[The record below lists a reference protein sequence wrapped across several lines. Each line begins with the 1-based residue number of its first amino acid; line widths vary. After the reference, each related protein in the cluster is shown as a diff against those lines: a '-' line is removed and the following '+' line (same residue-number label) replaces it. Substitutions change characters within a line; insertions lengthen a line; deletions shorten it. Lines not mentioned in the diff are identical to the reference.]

1 MSKEEKML
9 VSPTFQKG
17 LLRWLGGAQSRQRLN
32 YAFVTALLAFAGC
45 SDEVVYTSAEPPLA
59 EPATDAMGHGLPL
72 TTACLAATVVA
83 GQATGTLS
91 GMAAEVVVDDR
102 VVLRYGA
109 GTVGPNASRPVLPS
123 TRFRIASTTK
133 MLTSAALLS
142 LVDRGALRL
151 DSSIADVVPEFS
163 VPGEPGWVHLITPR
177 VLMSQRAALFDY
189 ITIDGPRDD
198 GALSAA
204 FRDPAF
210 TANVPLWTAP
220 GTFWN
225 YSNQNLIV
233 AGLMAET
240 AARRPYR
247 ELMRESIFR
256 PLGMTRAVFRPE
268 EVLVDNDYALGIDG
282 QTVYAP
288 ADYDNAWA
296 RPSGWTWASADDLMQ
311 FARFLL
317 SGNPAV
323 LSQSSWS
330 AMQSPQVNMATL
342 LDLQSYGYG
351 LFVDSFLTLGN
362 GLFYPGVKVVSHGG
376 NLPGYTT
383 LLSTLPAQRFGFVA
397 MANGSGLDLTPCL
410 RVAIVETV
418 SARLPP
424 SRPVPD
430 LDIQRA
436 RFASYAGTY
445 QDRVG
450 IVGPAEVTLDGDGDL
465 QIRFPILDQLQISY
479 EPELS
484 AVSRDNFVVSI
495 QGFDFQMTGFRQ
507 GGEAV
512 QYLRTRPFVLRRG
525 AASAMGR
532 SSSEALPNRDA
543 VLRALREAASET
555 SAQSSLLLSPR

>member
-1 MSKEEKML
+1 MHI
-9 VSPTFQKG
+9 SPTFQKRSMQW
-17 LLRWLGGAQSRQRLN
+17 LRGAQSRQRLTG
-32 YAFVTALLAFAGC
+32 AVATALLVFAGC
-45 SDEVVYTSAEPPLA
+45 SEDAVHPSVEPLQA
-59 EPATDAMGHGLPL
+59 EPASASTTYGLPL
-72 TTACLAATVVA
+72 TTACLATAVVA
-83 GQATGTLS
+83 GQVAGTLS
-91 GMAAEVVVDDR
+91 GMAAEVVVDGR
-102 VVLRYGA
+102 VVLRYGG
-109 GTVGPNASRPVLPS
+109 GTVAPNASRPVLPS

-142 LVDRGALRL
+142 LVDQGMLRL
-151 DSSIADVVPEFS
+151 DSSIVNVVPGFS
-163 VPGEPGWVHLITPR
+163 LPGEPGWVPLITPR
-177 VLMSQRAALFDY
+177 LLMSQRAALFDY
-189 ITIDGPRDD
+189 ITIDGPREDA
-198 GALSAA
+198 ALSAA

-210 TANVPLWTAP
+210 TANVPLWAAP

-247 ELMRESIFR
+247 ELMRDRIFR

-317 SGNPAV
+317 AGNPAV

-362 GLFYPGVKVVSHGG
+362 GTFFPGVKVVSHGG

-397 MANGSGLDLTPCL
+397 MANGSNLDLTPCL

-418 SARLPP
+418 STRLPP
-424 SRPVPD
+424 SQPVPD

-436 RFASYAGTY
+436 RFASYVGSY

-450 IVGPAEVTLDGDGDL
+450 VVGPAEVTLDGNGDL
-465 QIRFPILDQLQISY
+465 QIRFPILDQLQIPY

-495 QGFDFQMTGFRQ
+495 QGFDFLMTGFRQ
-507 GGEAV
+507 GGAAV
-512 QYLRTRPFVLRRG
+512 EYLRTRPFVLRRG
-525 AASAMGR
+525 AAPVAVASGK
-532 SSSEALPNRDA
+532 ALPTRDA

-555 SAQSSLLLSPR
+555 SAQSPLWLSPR